1 MKIYYYRILCRETG
15 KCYIGSTNNFYSR
28 KNKHISD
35 YKMYLENKINKSTTS
50 SFEVL
55 KNNNYEFI
63 ILEEKTFSTLDELN
77 ERFIIER
84 RYIEESENCINK
96 NIPTQSV
103 SERKRKYYL
112 KNRETIIC
120 KVKSYQQKL
129 KSQ

>member
-1 MKIYYYRILCRETG
+1 
-15 KCYIGSTNNFYSR
+15 
-28 KNKHISD
+28 
-35 YKMYLENKINKSTTS
+35 MYLENKINKSTTS

-84 RYIEESENCINK
+84 RYIEENKNCINK
-96 NIPTQSV
+96 NIPSQSV

-112 KNRETIIC
+112 QNRETIIS
-120 KVKSYQQKL
+120 KVKKYQMKMKEL
-129 KSQ
+129 LSQ

>member
-1 MKIYYYRILCRETG
+1 M
-15 KCYIGSTNNFYSR
+15 
-28 KNKHISD
+28 
-35 YKMYLENKINKSTTS
+35 
-50 SFEVL
+50 

-63 ILEEKTFSTLDELN
+63 ILEEKSFSTLDELK

-96 NIPTQSV
+96 NLPSQSIK
-103 SERKRKYYL
+103 EQKQKYYL